1 MLNVR
6 KNLCSVMVFVLVTK
20 VDIVSLSA
28 MIIPIVIAE
37 KSASMEAADLYV
49 QLEINALKD
58 KYVYMEFV
66 YPGVIIIEI
75 VEMI

>member
-1 MLNVR
+1 
-6 KNLCSVMVFVLVTK
+6 MVFVLVTK